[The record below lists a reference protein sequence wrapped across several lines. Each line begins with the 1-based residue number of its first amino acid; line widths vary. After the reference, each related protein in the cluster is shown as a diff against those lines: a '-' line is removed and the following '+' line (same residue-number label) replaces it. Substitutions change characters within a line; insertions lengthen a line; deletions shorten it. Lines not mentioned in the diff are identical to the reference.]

1 VIRED
6 GIPTGGKSFNTRAQW
21 IIENILKH
29 NQSCTSQYPFR
40 FAPTLLIT
48 PLTLRSAI
56 IRSICRALISRP
68 SAILVFRH
76 LFRHKDS
83 GYSDIIK
90 TVSVL
95 PPYISSY
102 GNPATTP
109 PRRRRGWQEQ
119 KSGALDHSSSNKSS
133 RISSNDGLDTRGIGL
148 ISIPSAFQ
156 SIGS

>member
-1 VIRED
+1 MALDDVIRED

-40 FAPTLLIT
+40 FAPTLLIN
-48 PLTLRSAI
+48 PLALRSAI

-76 LFRHKDS
+76 LFRYKDS

-102 GNPATTP
+102 VSLPDEVLRVNCIFYKNCCAQTTLLLSVNLP
-109 PRRRRGWQEQ
+109 
-119 KSGALDHSSSNKSS
+119 
-133 RISSNDGLDTRGIGL
+133 
-148 ISIPSAFQ
+148 SITP
-156 SIGS
+156 

>member
-1 VIRED
+1 MALDDVIRED

-48 PLTLRSAI
+48 PLALRSAI

-95 PPYISSY
+95 LPYISSY
-102 GNPATTP
+102 VSLPDEVLRVNCIFL
-109 PRRRRGWQEQ
+109 Q
-119 KSGALDHSSSNKSS
+119 KLLRTNNTFA
-133 RISSNDGLDTRGIGL
+133 IG
-148 ISIPSAFQ
+148 
-156 SIGS
+156 